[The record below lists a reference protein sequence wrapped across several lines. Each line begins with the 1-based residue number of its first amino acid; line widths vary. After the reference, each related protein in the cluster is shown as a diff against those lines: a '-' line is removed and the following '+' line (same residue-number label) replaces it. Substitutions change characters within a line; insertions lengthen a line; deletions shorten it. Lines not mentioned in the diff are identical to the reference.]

1 MTVRGERVYR
11 RLLRLYPEEFRSR
24 FEPEMLELYR
34 ARRRAT
40 SGTPLG
46 VARFWA
52 FVLSD
57 LARSAFQERFAR
69 HGDPSV
75 PDSPRSL
82 AMGDVGYDIRQAWR
96 VVTRAPL
103 LTALITLLMA
113 LSIGSTTAVFAVVDA
128 VLLRPFPFAQ
138 PKRLVMIWER
148 RGAEIPRNTV
158 GGHEFGEWKVSA
170 RSFEHLAAIAFDRD
184 FALTGNGEPAALTG
198 ARVTSDFF
206 PVMGVAPI
214 VGRVFGPESDQPGS
228 APVVVISESLWR
240 QRFGSDPAI
249 AGRSIHL
256 NDRPCTIV
264 GVMPVSFQ
272 FPPGTAGASPDLWA
286 PIAEPI
292 HLYRGRHYLFV
303 VARLKDGV
311 TIEQAQGEMDAIAA
325 RIAGDLPQFSKG
337 HGANVLPLHGEL
349 VEGVQRSLLLL
360 FAGVA
365 LVLLIGCCNVTSLLL
380 ARAAGRQQ
388 EIAVRL
394 ALGAGWLRIA
404 RQLLTEGAL
413 LALLGGAGGTVLTS
427 WLLAIAVKVG
437 AGEVARLEAA
447 RIEPRVIA
455 FAVGISALTA
465 IVFGLVPIVQLA
477 RIQVADR
484 LKHGSKGIA
493 RPSRQRLRR
502 GLVVAEVALTVI
514 VATGAAL
521 FLQSFYH
528 LLQVQSGFTTEAVLA
543 VEIAL
548 PGARYAGA
556 PSQRAFF
563 AEAVARTATLP
574 GVRSAS
580 ATNMVPQG
588 SGRSGI
594 TIGIEGRPT
603 PPPGQEAYANY
614 RVVTPD
620 YFRTLNIPILRGRN
634 FTAQD
639 ARLAVPLIRW
649 FPQQPLPPRFNEPQA
664 IPTAVINESMARTY
678 WPTEDPI
685 GRRFTV
691 LFSPTITV
699 VGVVRDSRNHA
710 LSDAPVPEFYLSA
723 DQEPQTRMTL
733 LVASAPLGAGSSEST
748 LPASIRAQL
757 ASIDRDLPVGR
768 VRTLADIL
776 DTNLALHRAI
786 TMLLAGF
793 AAIALLMM
801 TVGVY
806 AVVSYI
812 AAQRSYEIGVRVALG
827 AQRHDIRRLIVFNG
841 AGLAA
846 AGIAVGLGGA
856 FALARFAANLLYEVK
871 PTDPSTY
878 LALSSLVLMIATVAS
893 WIPSRRAQRI
903 DPVAVLRNE

>member
-1 MTVRGERVYR
+1 MSTRDERIYR
-11 RLLRLYPEEFRSR
+11 RLLRLYPQEFRAR
-24 FEPEMLELYR
+24 FEAEMLDLFR
-34 ARRRAT
+34 ARRNAVSTRQF
-40 SGTPLG
+40 G
-46 VARFWA
+46 VFRFW
-52 FVLSD
+52 VLVLDD
-57 LARSAFQERFAR
+57 LVRSAFAERFP
-69 HGDPSV
+69 GFVDPTV
-75 PDSPRSL
+75 DSIPRSMVL
-82 AMGDVGYDIRQAWR
+82 GDIGYDIRQAWR
-96 VVTRAPL
+96 VVTGAPL
-103 LTALITLLMA
+103 LTASITLLMA

-128 VLLRPFPFAQ
+128 VLLRPFPFGQ
-138 PKRLVMIWER
+138 PKRLVMVWER
-148 RGAEIPRNTV
+148 RGAKIPRNTV
-158 GGHEFGEWKVSA
+158 GGHEFGEWKASA
-170 RSFEHLAAIAFDRD
+170 RSFEHLAAMAFDRD
-184 FALTGNGEPAALTG
+184 FALTASGEPAALTG
-198 ARVTSDFF
+198 ARVTSEFF
-206 PVMGVAPI
+206 PVMSVAPI

-249 AGRSIHL
+249 AGRSIRL
-256 NDRPCTIV
+256 NDRPCTVV
-264 GVMPVSFQ
+264 GVVPANFQ
-272 FPPGTAGASPDLWA
+272 FPPGPAGAAPDLWT

-303 VARLKDGV
+303 VGRLKEGV
-311 TIEQAQGEMDAIAA
+311 TIAQAQAEMEAIAA

-349 VEGVQRSLLLL
+349 VESVQRSLLLL

-365 LVLLIGCCNVTSLLL
+365 LVLLIGCCNVASLLL
-380 ARAAGRQQ
+380 ARAAARQQ

-413 LALLGGAGGTVLTS
+413 LALLGGSAGTLLAS
-427 WLLAIAVKVG
+427 WLLAIAVKAG
-437 AGEVARLEAA
+437 AGEVSRLEAA
-447 RIEPRVIA
+447 RIDPRVIA
-455 FAVGISALTA
+455 FAIGISALTA
-465 IVFGLVPIVQLA
+465 IVLGLVPIVQLA
-477 RIQVADR
+477 RVQVADR
-484 LKHGSKGIA
+484 LKNGSKGLA

-528 LLQVQSGFTTEAVLA
+528 LLHVQSGFTTDGVLA

-548 PGARYAGA
+548 PGARYAAA
-556 PSQRAFF
+556 PTQRIFF
-563 AEAVARTATLP
+563 AEAVARTGTLR
-574 GVRSAS
+574 GVRSVS

-594 TIGIEGRPT
+594 AIGIEGRPK

-634 FTAQD
+634 FSAQD
-639 ARLAVPLIRW
+639 VRLAVPLIRW

-664 IPTAVINESMARTY
+664 APTAVINESMARTY

-691 LFSPTITV
+691 LFSPAITV
-699 VGVVRDSRNHA
+699 VGIVRDSRNQA

-733 LVASAPLGAGSSEST
+733 LVASTAHQAGSSESA
-748 LPASIRAQL
+748 LAAPIRAQL

-786 TMLLAGF
+786 TVLLAGF
-793 AAIALLMM
+793 AAIALLLM

-806 AVVSYI
+806 AVVSYT

-878 LALSSLVLMIATVAS
+878 LALSALVLTIATVAS
-893 WIPSRRAQRI
+893 WLPSRRAQRI
-903 DPVAVLRNE
+903 DPVTVLPNE